1 MKKNKKKTMK
11 TNWGFLSKVMKIHIV
26 FLLFG
31 LFNCCLFANT
41 VFSQTKITVDLK
53 RANLKTL
60 FSVIEKHTEY
70 FVLYKDDVPIQSPIS
85 IQVENQNL
93 NKVLDAT
100 LSPLG
105 LTYKISGNQIVV
117 AKSRDEEEF
126 VPKLNQ
132 RKTIKGTVKD
142 AANSPLGGVTI
153 SIKNK
158 KEGTLSNDLGEYS
171 ITVNNG
177 DILVFTRVGYK
188 PFEVMVTAEKSTV
201 EVIMNIDDALDEV
214 VVTAFGRRVQ
224 KEAVVGSVSTI
235 EPDKL
240 RIPSSNLTNA
250 LAGQVAGIIA
260 YQQSGQP
267 GLDNSNF
274 FIRGVT
280 TFGYRQNPLILIDNV
295 ELTSNDLARLQV
307 EDIQSFSILKDA
319 SATALYGARG
329 ANGVILVTTKSG
341 KEGSAK
347 INFRIDQSFSEPT
360 KSIQLADPITY
371 MRMYNNAV
379 MTRDSKAIP
388 FFSEDDIYN
397 RTQVIN
403 KVQGSN
409 AFVYPAVDW
418 LGLMFKDITSNQR
431 ATININGGGKVARY
445 MVSSSIS
452 NDNGILKKSDVNN
465 FSNNVNFK
473 NYQLRSNVN
482 INISKNTEMVVRLWG
497 NFNDYNGP
505 ITQDASFST
514 DLYRMAMQTSPV
526 LFPAYYE
533 PDGANRLV
541 KHILF
546 GNNMGNSAN
555 ASNIGFVNP
564 YAEMLRGY
572 KRFSESRMSAT
583 LELNQDLDM
592 IVDGLKFNGFFST
605 NRYSYFA
612 NQMAYNPFYYTIPPG
627 GYDIATNSYRLRW
640 LNSET
645 NSSPLPTEYLNYT
658 PLATNANTFLHFQGM
673 LDYSKQF
680 GDHNISASLIGVRQQ
695 RQASGA
701 SSLQTSLPYRN
712 LNIAGRLSYNYLNKY
727 FVEANAGY
735 NGSER
740 FSKNNR
746 FGLFPTIGGSWV
758 VSREKFWKGNI
769 ATLITNLKLRSSYG
783 FTGNDDISS
792 QRFFYLSD
800 VNLQAGNGAVFG
812 LNNAY
817 YRQGVRINNYENP
830 NVTWEKA
837 QIFNSALEVTLFSK
851 LDFVAEYWEQLR
863 SNILMQRYV
872 PLSAGL
878 ESSISANVG
887 TANIKGLDLSL
898 NYNQKFAND
907 IWTQFMSN
915 LTYSSG
921 RYGTYE
927 EPSYAETWR
936 YRSGTLLGQ
945 TFGYIGE
952 RLFVDDAEVAAS
964 PTQLFG
970 GEKPRGGDIKYRD
983 MNNDGV
989 ITEADKVPIGYPTTP
1004 QLVYGF
1010 GLSVGYKRFDIN
1022 ARFQGSGR
1030 SNFFIDPAV
1039 TSPFMPSSGGMTQVL
1054 RAYADNHWSEENQD
1068 LFAVYPRLGT
1078 NTDEISNNL
1087 QTSTWWMRRGDFLR
1101 LKMAEIGYTLPQQVT
1116 RMLRLNSCR
1125 FFVNGMNLLNFSK
1138 FKDWD
1143 VEQGGNAFNY
1153 PLQRVFNIGLN
1164 VNFL

>member
-1 MKKNKKKTMK
+1 MKKTNTKTRK
-11 TNWGFLSKVMKIHIV
+11 TNCGFLSKATKLRSCV
-26 FLLFG
+26 LLLT
-31 LFNCCLFANT
+31 LFNCFIANA
-41 VFSQTKITVDLK
+41 VFSQAKITVDVKRSPLK
-53 RANLKTL
+53 SL
-60 FSVIEKHTEY
+60 FKLIEQKMNYVI
-70 FVLYKDDVPIQSPIS
+70 LYKDDIPVQT
-85 IQVENQNL
+85 QVSVQANNQDL
-93 NKVLDAT
+93 NEVLDKT
-100 LSPLG
+100 LNPLG
-105 LTYKISGNQIVV
+105 LTYQITGNQIIVT
-117 AKSRDEEEF
+117 KSKEKAGPL
-126 VPKLNQ
+126 PKPSQ
-132 RKTIKGTVKD
+132 KRTIKGIVRD
-142 AANSPLGGVTI
+142 ATRSPLGAV
-153 SIKNK
+153 SILLKNK
-158 KEGTLSNDLGEYS
+158 KKGTLSNDLGEYT
-171 ITVNNG
+171 ILADNG
-177 DILVFTRVGYK
+177 DILTFSRVGFKTY
-188 PFEVMVTAEKSTV
+188 EVTVTTEISTLDV
-201 EVIMNIDDALDEV
+201 ELEEDDNLDEV

-250 LAGQVAGIIA
+250 LAGQVAGVIA
-260 YQQSGQP
+260 QQQSGQP

-341 KEGSAK
+341 KEGNAK
-347 INFRIDQSFSEPT
+347 INLRVDQSFSEPT
-360 KSIQLADPITY
+360 ESIRLADPVTY
-371 MRMYNNAV
+371 MRMYNEAL

-397 RTQVIN
+397 RTRVIN
-403 KVQGSN
+403 KEPGSN
-409 AFVYPAVDW
+409 AFVYPVVDW
-418 LGLMFKDITSNQR
+418 LDLMFKDITSNQR
-431 ATININGGGKVARY
+431 ATINVNGGGKVARY
-445 MVSSSIS
+445 MVSSSMS
-452 NDNGILKKSDVNN
+452 NDNGIIKKSDANN
-465 FSNNVNFK
+465 FDNNVNFK

-482 INISKNTEMVVRLWG
+482 INITKNTEMVVRLWG
-497 NFNDYNGP
+497 NFNDYRGP

-533 PDGANRLV
+533 PDAANALV

-546 GNNMGNSAN
+546 GNNIGNS
-555 ASNIGFVNP
+555 SNPSNVGFRNP

-583 LELNQDLDM
+583 LELNQNLST
-592 IVDGLKFNGFFST
+592 VLDGLKFSGFFST

-612 NQMAYNPFYYTIPPG
+612 NQMAYNPFYYTLPPG
-627 GYDIATNSYRLRW
+627 NYDISTNTYRLRW
-640 LNSET
+640 LNSST
-645 NSSPLPTEYLNYT
+645 NSNPMPTEYLNYSS
-658 PLATNANTFLHFQGM
+658 LSTNANTFLQFQGM
-673 LDYSKQF
+673 LDYTKQF
-680 GDHNISASLIGVRQQ
+680 GNNNISASIIGVRQQ
-695 RQASGA
+695 RQTSGA
-701 SSLQTSLPYRN
+701 TSLQTSLPYRN

-727 FVEANAGY
+727 FIETNAGY

-746 FGLFPTIGGSWV
+746 FGFFPTIGASWV
-758 VSREKFWKGNI
+758 VSREKFWKGGI
-769 ATLITNLKLRSSYG
+769 ANVVTNFKLRSSYG
-783 FTGNDDISS
+783 FTGNDDISN

-812 LNNAY
+812 VDNVY
-817 YRQGVRINNYENP
+817 YRPGVRINNYENP

-837 QIFNSALEVTLFSK
+837 RIFNSAVEVSLFGK
-851 LDFVAEYWEQLR
+851 LDLVAEYWEQFR

-878 ESSISANVG
+878 ESNISANVG
-887 TANIKGLDLSL
+887 TANIKGLDLNL
-898 NYNQKFAND
+898 NYNQKFANG
-907 IWTQFMSN
+907 IWTQVMSN
-915 LTYSSG
+915 LTFSSG

-927 EPSYAETWR
+927 EPSYVEPWR

-945 TFGYIGE
+945 TFGYIAE

-964 PTQLFG
+964 PSQLFG

-983 MNNDGV
+983 LNSDGV
-989 ITEADKVPIGYPTTP
+989 ITEADKVPIGYPTTA
-1004 QLVYGF
+1004 QLIYGF
-1010 GLSVGYKRFDIN
+1010 GISLGYKGFDIN

-1030 SNFFIDPAV
+1030 STFFIDPWS
-1039 TSPFMPSSGGMTQVL
+1039 TSPFMPGSGGLTQVL
-1054 RAYADNHWSEENQD
+1054 SEYANSHWSEENQD
-1068 LFAVYPRLGT
+1068 LYAVYPRLGT

-1087 QTSTWWMRRGDFLR
+1087 QSSTWWMRRGDFLR
-1101 LKMAEIGYTLPQQVT
+1101 LKMAEIGYTLPQKT
-1116 RMLRLNSCR
+1116 ANRLRLNSCR
-1125 FFVNGMNLLNFSK
+1125 FFVNGMNLLNFSQ
-1138 FKDWD
+1138 FKAWD

-1164 VNFL
+1164 INFL